1 MPEFYSLSDVIRKQI
16 QDSDNKRDSLL
27 NIQSTLALTLGV
39 TPSQRDREDP
49 ESEALTWGVSK
60 WGVAKVTSSICLISL
75 SNR

>member
-39 TPSQRDREDP
+39 APSQRDREDP

-60 WGVAKVTSSICLISL
+60 WGVAKVTSQEKPV
-75 SNR
+75 R